1 MLKLSTCTFAPAG
14 GLVSWNTEEAGR
26 RMRGPMAES
35 DSPTAPNGKEEG
47 SSLSPG
53 WQVRHQ
59 RVSGN
64 IEAVAQ
70 RLFAERGYA
79 QVTIEDVAAQVGC
92 SVRTVTRYFPTKDA
106 LLLAQRRR
114 MNQVVLDAFEAVEP
128 GENAAAAIWRVWM
141 DLALRAAVLGELTA
155 YLDWKH
161 AASTAPEVVD
171 RAEGEQR
178 RTLQEVLSA
187 IVAASLG
194 ADPEHDVRPRLV
206 AATLESAHSALI
218 AHWVRRGGVDD
229 LQVLYRTAAE
239 FLGIDLHAPSAPFRP
254 TEARRPTSGQRGPR

>member
-1 MLKLSTCTFAPAG
+1 
-14 GLVSWNTEEAGR
+14 
-26 RMRGPMAES
+26 MAQS
-35 DSPTAPNGKEEG
+35 DPRTAPLGKEQG
-47 SSLSPG
+47 SSRSTG

-59 RVSGN
+59 RISGN

-114 MNQVVLDAFEAVEP
+114 MNQVVLDAFEAAEP
-128 GENAAAAIWRVWM
+128 GENAAAVIWQVWM
-141 DLALRAAVLGELTA
+141 DLALRAAVMGELTA

-187 IVAASLG
+187 IVAASTG
-194 ADPEHDVRPRLV
+194 ADPQHDVRPRLV

-218 AHWVRRGGVDD
+218 DFWVRRGGVDD
-229 LQVLYRTAAE
+229 LQNLYRTAAE
-239 FLGIDLHAPSAPFRP
+239 FLGIELHAPSAPF
-254 TEARRPTSGQRGPR
+254 GPH

>member
-1 MLKLSTCTFAPAG
+1 MLKLSSLNIRLNP
-14 GLVSWNTEEAGR
+14 GLVAWNTEEAGR
-26 RMRGPMAES
+26 GTRGPMAQS
-35 DSPTAPNGKEEG
+35 DSLRAPHGKEQE
-47 SSLSPG
+47 SSRSAG

-79 QVTIEDVAAQVGC
+79 QVTIEDIAAQVGC

-106 LLLAQRRR
+106 LLLTQRRR
-114 MNQVVLDAFEAVEP
+114 MNQVVLDAFEAVAP
-128 GENAAAAIWRVWM
+128 GENAAAVIWQVWM
-141 DLALRAAVLGELTA
+141 NLALRAAVMGELTA

-194 ADPEHDVRPRLV
+194 TDPEHDMRPRLV
-206 AATLESAHSALI
+206 AATLESAHSTLI
-218 AHWVRRGGVDD
+218 DFWVRRGGVDD
-229 LQVLYRTAAE
+229 LQNLYRTAAE
-239 FLGIDLHAPSAPFRP
+239 FLGIELPAPGPGTP
-254 TEARRPTSGQRGPR
+254 GRR

>member
-1 MLKLSTCTFAPAG
+1 MAQSDPRRALLGNEQGSTRSA
-14 GLVSWNTEEAGR
+14 
-26 RMRGPMAES
+26 
-35 DSPTAPNGKEEG
+35 
-47 SSLSPG
+47 G
-53 WQVRHQ
+53 WQARHQ

-64 IEAVAQ
+64 IQTVAQ
-70 RLFAERGYA
+70 RLFAEHGYA

-92 SVRTVTRYFPTKDA
+92 SVRTVTRYFPTKDT

-114 MNQVVLDAFEAVEP
+114 MNQVVLDAFETVEP
-128 GENAAAAIWRVWM
+128 GENAAATIWQVWM
-141 DLALRAAVLGELTA
+141 DLALRAAVMGELTA

-187 IVAASLG
+187 IVAASTG
-194 ADPEHDVRPRLV
+194 ADPEHDMRLRLV

-218 AHWVRRGGVDD
+218 DFWVRRGGVDD

-239 FLGIDLHAPSAPFRP
+239 FLGIELHAPTAPFSP
-254 TEARRPTSGQRGPR
+254 H

>member
-1 MLKLSTCTFAPAG
+1 MAQSDPRRAPHRK
-14 GLVSWNTEEAGR
+14 EQ
-26 RMRGPMAES
+26 ES
-35 DSPTAPNGKEEG
+35 SRSA
-47 SSLSPG
+47 G

-106 LLLAQRRR
+106 LLLTQRRR
-114 MNQVVLDAFEAVEP
+114 MNQVVLDAFEAVAP
-128 GENAAAAIWRVWM
+128 GENAAAAIWQVWM

-194 ADPEHDVRPRLV
+194 ADPEHDMRPRLV

-218 AHWVRRGGVDD
+218 DFWVRRGGVDD
-229 LQVLYRTAAE
+229 LQNLYRTAAE
-239 FLGIDLHAPSAPFRP
+239 FLGIELPAPSAPFG
-254 TEARRPTSGQRGPR
+254 AH